1 MALSIETPFQ
11 QVSRLKLP
19 GGLVGKVCTTLIAVA
34 LSMAAIDWAVKRPWV
49 SALALPLGHDATLR
63 AGHVSASAARAVR
76 STSARGTVTST
87 SAATSRSVG
96 VTPARS
102 LITPYSVGASAE
114 APRVSV

>member
-19 GGLVGKVCTTLIAVA
+19 GGLVGKVCTALIVVA
-34 LSMAAIDWAVKRPWV
+34 PSMAAIAWAVKLPWV
-49 SALALPLGHDATLR
+49 STLALLLGYDALG
-63 AGHVSASAARAVR
+63 AGHVSAGAARAVR
-76 STSARGTVTST
+76 STRARGTVTST